1 MSSSQIRSFRHTATV
16 IALEAE
22 TALCHVAAVVDKE
35 SHVIA
40 RQREGEKKRKGKGG
54 NPQLDA
60 KGKEVKQRQNKLK
73 SFIKEFVDGS
83 VAGFYNRSY
92 FILLI
97 IHSVFVHRFRDLDP
111 NIRAECVR
119 ALGQWLTKYPEQF
132 LDANYLRYIGWVL
145 SDSDNHVRLEAVKA
159 LSGVYDQ
166 TEYLHSVTNF
176 TERFKSRLLE
186 MATSDIDLSIR
197 VAVIQV
203 LGDIESHF
211 PLEEEEKEKL
221 CLLLFDEEP
230 RIRRAVSS
238 FVRAV
243 WEEEVEEQLSA
254 QRKPSNKD
262 KERTGIKVL
271 SRLLVKWSK
280 ALDNISGDTAESE
293 IGDEEDTDG
302 VEGGKK
308 QSKRRKELIALVTA
322 EGRGRITLAVEALW
336 DRIESVS
343 DWEGLLEL
351 LLLDHSASE
360 EEESQLGPA
369 PRGRPRVNGKK
380 QKDDFE
386 VNESWRLEESEESAL
401 LEVLVAAIRMAKG
414 ESVGGK
420 KVCRNCSI
428 PVLASLCLSGRRGKR
443 FERRHTRFNQRAPP
457 SFHQA
462 PVRSEPDSGGFDSPN
477 SYKP

>member
-22 TALCHVAAVVDKE
+22 TALCQVAAMVDKE
-35 SHVIA
+35 SHIIA

-83 VAGFYNRSY
+83 VADFYNKSY

-119 ALGQWLTKYPEQF
+119 ALGQWLKKYPEQF

-145 SDSDNHVRLEAVKA
+145 SDSENHVRLEAVKA

-176 TERFKSRLLE
+176 TERFKTRLLE

-230 RIRRAVSS
+230 RVRRAVSS

-262 KERTGIKVL
+262 KERIGIKVL
-271 SRLLVKWSK
+271 SRLLVKWGK
-280 ALDNISGDTAESE
+280 ALDNLSGDTAESE
-293 IGDEEDTDG
+293 IGDEDDTEG

-336 DRIESVS
+336 DKIGSVS

-360 EEESQLGPA
+360 EESQLGPV

-386 VNESWRLEESEESAL
+386 VDESWRLEESEESAL
-401 LEVLVAAIRMAKG
+401 LEVLVAAIRMAKE

-420 KVCRNCSI
+420 KVCSTCFYSTCTT
-428 PVLASLCLSGRRGKR
+428 LTLSSRAKR
-443 FERRHTRFNQRAPP
+443 KTSRTTSRAL
-457 SFHQA
+457 
-462 PVRSEPDSGGFDSPN
+462 
-477 SYKP
+477 